1 MKKNFKLT
9 PFFAIKISGD
19 LYLKYKTEDIPD
31 TVVLRKYIYPVYP
44 ISRTTL
50 NTILNTPIDREL
62 NKLINNGN
70 DLYKKLSQ
78 RDYSGRDSD
87 TYAQFLQTIF
97 YHIQGNNETDL
108 FFKLIRTSIRKK

>member
-1 MKKNFKLT
+1 MIEKKLQINTLFRYKN
-9 PFFAIKISGD
+9 IRD

-62 NKLINNGN
+62 NKLINNA
-70 DLYKKLSQ
+70 
-78 RDYSGRDSD
+78 R
-87 TYAQFLQTIF
+87 
-97 YHIQGNNETDL
+97 
-108 FFKLIRTSIRKK
+108 

>member
-1 MKKNFKLT
+1 MIEKKLQINTLFRYKN
-9 PFFAIKISGD
+9 IRD

-62 NKLINNGN
+62 NKL
-70 DLYKKLSQ
+70 S
-78 RDYSGRDSD
+78 
-87 TYAQFLQTIF
+87 
-97 YHIQGNNETDL
+97 NNEE
-108 FFKLIRTSIRKK
+108 